1 VSAATPAPVQVIL
14 PVLDEAQGLQWLLP
28 RMPDGYAAL
37 VVDNGSRD
45 GSAAVAAA
53 LGAEVV
59 TESRPGFGAAC
70 YAGLLA
76 ATSQVVAFM
85 DADASFDPV
94 DLPLVVDP
102 VRDGSAD
109 LVMGSRQA
117 GRGAWPVHA
126 RWGNQLLA
134 WRLRAR
140 LQFPVTDLGPMRA
153 AAREE
158 LLALGIIDRRFGW
171 PLEMLL
177 RADRAGWRV
186 REVPIAYH
194 PRLGKSKVTGTVRG
208 TLRAIHDMSAVL
220 R

>member
-1 VSAATPAPVQVIL
+1 MSAATSGLVQVIL
-14 PVLDEAQGLQWLLP
+14 PVLDEAQGLRWLLP

-53 LGAEVV
+53 LGAAVV
-59 TESRPGFGAAC
+59 TESQPGFGAAC

-85 DADASFDPV
+85 DADASFDPA

-102 VRDGSAD
+102 VREGSAD
-109 LVMGSRQA
+109 LVLGSRQA
-117 GRGAWPVHA
+117 DRGAWPVHA
-126 RWGNQLLA
+126 RWANQVLA

-140 LQFPVTDLGPMRA
+140 LHFPVTDLGPMRA
-153 AAREE
+153 ARREE
-158 LLALGIIDRRFGW
+158 LLAREIADRRFGW

-186 REVPIAYH
+186 REVPVAYH

-208 TLRAIHDMSAVL
+208 TLRAVHDMSAVL

>member
-1 VSAATPAPVQVIL
+1 MSAATPGLVQVIL
-14 PVLDEAQGLQWLLP
+14 PVLNEEQGLRWLLP

-37 VVDNGSRD
+37 VVDNGSGD
-45 GSAAVAAA
+45 QSAAVAAA

-59 TESRPGFGAAC
+59 SELRPGFGAAC

-76 ATSQVVAFM
+76 ATSPVVAFM
-85 DADASFDPV
+85 DADASFDPS

-102 VRDGSAD
+102 VREGSAD
-109 LVMGSRQA
+109 LVMGSRHPD
-117 GRGAWPVHA
+117 RGAWPVHA

-134 WRLRAR
+134 WRLRSR
-140 LQFPVTDLGPMRA
+140 LRVPVTDLGPMRA
-153 AAREE
+153 AGREE
-158 LLALGIIDRRFGW
+158 LLALGITDRRFGW

-177 RADRAGWRV
+177 RADRAHWRI
-186 REVPIAYH
+186 REVPVAYH

-208 TLRAIHDMSAVL
+208 TLRAVHDMSAVL

>member
-1 VSAATPAPVQVIL
+1 VSAATSGLVQVIL
-14 PVLDEAQGLQWLLP
+14 PVLDEAQGLRWLLP

-53 LGAEVV
+53 LGAAVV
-59 TESRPGFGAAC
+59 TESQPGFGAAC

-85 DADASFDPV
+85 DADASFDPA

-102 VRDGSAD
+102 VREGSAD
-109 LVMGSRQA
+109 LVLGSRQA
-117 GRGAWPVHA
+117 DRGAWPVHA
-126 RWGNQLLA
+126 RWANQVLA

-140 LQFPVTDLGPMRA
+140 LHFPVTDLGPMRA
-153 AAREE
+153 ARREE
-158 LLALGIIDRRFGW
+158 LLALEIADRRFGW

-186 REVPIAYH
+186 REVPVAYH

-208 TLRAIHDMSAVL
+208 TLRAVHDMSAVL